1 MSVRKHNLKAMWTTI
16 PTYWQ
21 SERARKRGS
30 HPFAPPLEQRWFHPF
45 EGRVVEE
52 TSAPGESSGNALR
65 DITFQLDRG
74 APVEL
79 DVQLEEL
86 ELGGAIAP
94 VAGRGFAR
102 FGPRVAENS

>member
-1 MSVRKHNLKAMWTTI
+1 MSVRKHNPKAMWTTI

-30 HPFAPPLEQRWFHPF
+30 HPFAPPLVQRWFHPF
-45 EGRVVEE
+45 EWPVVEE

-74 APVEL
+74 APVALEGR
-79 DVQLEEL
+79 LEEL
-86 ELGGAIAP
+86 QLDVRLRPWRVVGLRDSARELQRI
-94 VAGRGFAR
+94 
-102 FGPRVAENS
+102 S